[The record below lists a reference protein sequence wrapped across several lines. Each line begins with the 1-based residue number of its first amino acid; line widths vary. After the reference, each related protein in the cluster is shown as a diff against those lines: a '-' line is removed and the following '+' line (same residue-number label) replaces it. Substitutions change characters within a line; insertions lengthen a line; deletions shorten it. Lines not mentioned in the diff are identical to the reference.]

1 MDQGTLQPRSG
12 LLRFVGMSKT
22 GLVSSLEFKKHQTGV
37 GHPETPRRIE
47 AALKG
52 LSDAGLMEKLVK
64 IEPRPA
70 TRADLLRVHSEPYIE
85 VARRDV
91 ESGMRNLSTGDTN
104 ISPASYEIALLAAG
118 GILAAVDAVVEKRV
132 DNAFCIVRPPGHHA
146 TPERGMGFC
155 LFNNIAIGA
164 RYAQQKHGLKR
175 ILIADW
181 DVHHGNGT
189 QDVFYEDDTVLF
201 FDTHQH
207 PLYPGTGFAEERGAG
222 KGEGFTI
229 NNPFPAGS
237 GRTEIL
243 GAFEKKL
250 IPAAKEFKP
259 DMIFI
264 SAGFD
269 SRVDDPLGGF
279 KLTDDDFADLTRLM
293 KRLAAEHCG
302 SRLVS
307 VMEGGYNLEGLA
319 KACAAHA
326 AAMLE

>member
-1 MDQGTLQPRSG
+1 
-12 LLRFVGMSKT
+12 MSKT
-22 GLVSSLEFKKHQTGV
+22 GLVTSLEFKKHQTGI

-47 AALKG
+47 AAHKG
-52 LSDAGLMEKLVK
+52 LSDAGVMEKLVK

-70 TRADLLRVHSEPYIE
+70 TREDILRVHSADYIE
-85 VARRDV
+85 TASKDV
-91 ESGMRNLSTGDTN
+91 DAGLRNLSTGDTA
-104 ISPASYEIALLAAG
+104 ISSASYDVALLAAG
-118 GILAAVDAVVEKRV
+118 SIIAAVDAVLEKRV
-132 DNAFCIVRPPGHHA
+132 DNCFCIVRPPGHHA
-146 TPERGMGFC
+146 TPTRGMGFC
-155 LFNNIAIGA
+155 LFNNIAVAA
-164 RYAQQKHGLKR
+164 RYAQAKHGLKR
-175 ILIADW
+175 VLIVDW

-237 GRTEIL
+237 GRREIL

-250 IPAAKEFKP
+250 LPAVKDFKP
-259 DMIFI
+259 DLVMI

-269 SRVDDPLGGF
+269 SREGDPLGGF
-279 KLTDDDFADLTRLM
+279 TLKDEDFADLTRLM
-293 KRLAAEHCG
+293 KGIAKDHAGGRV
-302 SRLVS
+302 VS
-307 VMEGGYNLEGLA
+307 VMEGGYNLEGLG

-326 AAMLE
+326 AALLE